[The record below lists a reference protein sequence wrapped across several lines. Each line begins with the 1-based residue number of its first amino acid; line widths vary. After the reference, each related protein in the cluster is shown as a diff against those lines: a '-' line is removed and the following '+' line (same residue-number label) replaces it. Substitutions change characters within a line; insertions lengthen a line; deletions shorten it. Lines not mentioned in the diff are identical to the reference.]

1 MYHKVVKLNRA
12 DILRRKVLIQRIGE
26 NSQIHNQEIID
37 SAQAS
42 LRRNEFNKT
51 NLKLNSEETSLVD
64 KNISK
69 AKMTLGYRVSC
80 LAKTS
85 KWVRESLDMVGRRI
99 IAANVY
105 GVNVVDGVI
114 APEDIEAIKKAIL
127 EDETIEVIK
136 NSKFNSFDV
145 DVIYIN
151 DVKPGIKV
159 KVLRFTKTEDG
170 YEVSD
175 GPDMSTHNDLL
186 WKVDVPFEFDN
197 IRSTLTLTV

>member
-1 MYHKVVKLNRA
+1 
-12 DILRRKVLIQRIGE
+12 
-26 NSQIHNQEIID
+26 
-37 SAQAS
+37 
-42 LRRNEFNKT
+42 
-51 NLKLNSEETSLVD
+51 
-64 KNISK
+64 
-69 AKMTLGYRVSC
+69 
-80 LAKTS
+80 
-85 KWVRESLDMVGRRI
+85 MVGRRI